1 VFYRGFPGGKVAI
14 AVAAMPYKCPGAP
27 HEGAMLIAN
36 YLRKRGLASKS
47 EVHLF
52 TPEPQP
58 MPVPNSGMP

>member
-1 VFYRGFPGGKVAI
+1 
-14 AVAAMPYKCPGAP
+14 MPYKCPGAP